1 MLYHFYEWHKTALSP
16 LNMMAEATRMTLQ
29 HPLVPAAYT
38 KMGRAIAAGAEL
50 LERTTR
56 RYDKPVFDFKKVTV
70 DGVQVEV
77 VEEILGEKP
86 FCRLLHFVRDVPAH
100 RPRDPQVLVVAPLS
114 GHYATLL
121 RGTVEALLPE
131 HDVYITDWVD
141 ARQVPLAAGD
151 FGLDDYVD
159 YLIDFIRGLGP
170 ETNVIAI
177 CQPAV
182 PVLCAVSLLA
192 AADDPAQPRSMAL
205 MGGPIDVRR
214 VPTAV
219 TEFGRKHSIEWF
231 KRRVIAEVPAV
242 YPGAF
247 RKVYPGFVQLMGFM
261 SMNAGNHMREHMNLF
276 KNLVVGDGDSA
287 GRHRKFYDEY
297 LAVMDIPARF
307 YLDTVEHV
315 FKKASL
321 PKGELLIRGK
331 LVDPSKIRRTALF
344 TIEGEL
350 DDISAPGQ
358 TIAAHD
364 LCSSLPKSMREHHL
378 QKGVGHYGIFNGRKW
393 REEIMPKLR
402 KFVRAYDV
410 PAHLGSITAHAR
422 SEPLPSKAAHKK
434 RLAMVTKKEAAALKA
449 ASKPAKKPAAKPRRK

>member
-1 MLYHFYEWHKTALSP
+1 
-16 LNMMAEATRMTLQ
+16 MALQ
-29 HPLVPAAYT
+29 HPLVPASYT

-56 RYDKPVFDFKKVTV
+56 RYHKPTFDFGTTIV
-70 DGVQVEV
+70 DGHEVEV
-77 VEEILGEKP
+77 VEEVLGEKP
-86 FCRLLHFVRDVPAH
+86 FCRLLHFARNVPAD
-100 RPRDPQVLVVAPLS
+100 RPRDPQILVVAPLS

-131 HDVYITDWVD
+131 HDVYITDWAD
-141 ARQVPLAAGD
+141 CRQVPLAAGD

-159 YLIDFIRGLGP
+159 YIIDFIRGLGP
-170 ETNVIAI
+170 ETNIIAI

-192 AADDPAQPRSMAL
+192 SANDPAQPRSMAL

-214 VPTAV
+214 APTAV
-219 TEFGRKHSIEWF
+219 TEFGRKHTIDWF
-231 KRRVIAEVPAV
+231 KRHVVAEVPPV

-247 RKVYPGFVQLMGFM
+247 RKVYPGFIQLMGFM

-287 GRHRKFYDEY
+287 ERHRKFYDEY

-307 YLDTVEHV
+307 YLDTVDHV

-321 PKGELLIRGK
+321 PRGELMIRGK
-331 LVDPSKIRRTALF
+331 LVDPSKITRTALF

-364 LCSSLPKSMREHHL
+364 LCSSLPDHMREHHL

-410 PAHLGSITAHAR
+410 PAKLGPISKEARHA
-422 SEPLPSKAAHKK
+422 PLPAKGAHSKRLGLASAMKKTVKAA
-434 RLAMVTKKEAAALKA
+434 APKA
-449 ASKPAKKPAAKPRRK
+449 ASARKSTEKAKSARKTTRK